1 VDFVCFYK
9 ISYEK
14 PRLKITEKYSG
25 RFFFYDILSQILEE
39 IRMDNVF
46 RNSDGRRFA
55 RVPFKRSV
63 RFSTFNSERSNAHIA
78 QDLSQGGLRML
89 SSEFIPIHSIVSV
102 QIQLKDREKVMDVQ
116 GRVVWVRYNP
126 MTETYQMGLEFMED
140 AAFQR
145 TMISEF
151 IQSK

>member
-1 VDFVCFYK
+1 
-9 ISYEK
+9 
-14 PRLKITEKYSG
+14 
-25 RFFFYDILSQILEE
+25 
-39 IRMDNVF
+39 MDNMG
-46 RNSDGRRFA
+46 RNMEGRRFS
-55 RVPFKRSV
+55 RVPFKRAV
-63 RFSTFNSERSNAHIA
+63 RFSTLNSERSDSHIA

-89 SSEFIPIHSIVSV
+89 SSEFIPVHSLVSI

-126 MTETYQMGLEFMED
+126 MTETYQMGLEFDDD

-151 IQSK
+151 IRSK

>member
-1 VDFVCFYK
+1 M
-9 ISYEK
+9 E
-14 PRLKITEKYSG
+14 
-25 RFFFYDILSQILEE
+25 
-39 IRMDNVF
+39 
-46 RNSDGRRFA
+46 GRRFT

-63 RFSTFNSERSNAHIA
+63 RFSATHDERTASHIA

-89 SSEFIPIHSIVSV
+89 SSEFIPVNSLVSI

-126 MTETYQMGLEFMED
+126 MAETYQMGLEFTPD

-145 TMISEF
+145 AMISEF